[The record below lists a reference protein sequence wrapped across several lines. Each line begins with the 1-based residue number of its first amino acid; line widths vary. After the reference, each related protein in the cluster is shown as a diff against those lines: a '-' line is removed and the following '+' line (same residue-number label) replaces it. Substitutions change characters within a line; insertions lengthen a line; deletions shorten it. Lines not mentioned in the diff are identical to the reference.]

1 VREACARRAD
11 TPTHPLT
18 LLEVLK
24 AYDFV
29 LRSHGLSP
37 QDDTMFY
44 RVLLK
49 LNQLRGPWHLR
60 LEAVEEVRIQ

>member
-1 VREACARRAD
+1 
-11 TPTHPLT
+11 LT